1 VVMIILFY
9 LINCGHDVVRA
20 TNLPLYFFHLA
31 LRNYK
36 QWRLHVSYMWL

>member
-20 TNLPLYFFHLA
+20 TNLPLF
-31 LRNYK
+31 K
-36 QWRLHVSYMWL
+36 GK